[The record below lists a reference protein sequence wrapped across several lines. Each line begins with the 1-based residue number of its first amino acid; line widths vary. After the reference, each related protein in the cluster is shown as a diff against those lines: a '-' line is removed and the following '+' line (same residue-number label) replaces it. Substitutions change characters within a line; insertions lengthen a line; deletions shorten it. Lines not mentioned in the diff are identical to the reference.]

1 MSGKGKWT
9 LKYGFAAVLLAIAI
23 IAVSLLANPVMLP
36 QPKQTYAGTS
46 FAVML
51 TDPPT
56 VPAGTTVLNLTYSNF
71 LLHVTYPNG
80 TVEWLPVNA
89 SGTVNLFSLVNMTQT
104 LASVVIPVNSTVDM
118 IQFTIADVEAVV
130 NGATYNVTALSSTLV
145 IKVDNGLVNET
156 LSGVLLD
163 FNPTLVQIQ
172 ATDANGTLVNYYVL
186 VPSATAVVVNNLSK
200 DELKVGT
207 IVKIG
212 ENNHVKLVHVEE
224 EFQENLTITSAS
236 LSVNGNV
243 TTLSVTLKNE
253 GSIAFRV
260 FGLTLHGDFNETHTW
275 KAKMGGIGG
284 MGGMGETSG
293 MNGKGKHGMNG
304 ETSMQVANEQTGV
317 QGANEVTVEGVHPL
331 TIPFKVNGSSL
342 VPLLGNDG
350 DGGEEHGNM
359 NLSSLVLQPNETV
372 VLGFTGVIAIQ
383 PGKNDNGQSGMVFT
397 PIVGENYTLRLTGEG
412 FQTYNVTAT
421 A

>member
-1 MSGKGKWT
+1 MSGRGKWT
-9 LKYGFAAVLLAIAI
+9 LKYGFAAVLLAVAI
-23 IAVSLLANPVMLP
+23 IGVSLLANPAMLP
-36 QPKQTYAGTS
+36 KPKQTYASTS

-56 VPAGTTVLNLTYSNF
+56 VPAGTTVLNLTYSNV
-71 LLHVTYPNG
+71 LLHITYPNG
-80 TVEWLPVNA
+80 TIEWLPVNA

-118 IQFTIADVEAVV
+118 IQFTIADVKAVV

-145 IKVDNGLVNET
+145 IKVENGLVSQT

-186 VPSATAVVVNNLSK
+186 VPSATAVVVNNLSE

-212 ENNHVKLVHVEE
+212 ENNHVKLVRVEE
-224 EFQENLTITSAS
+224 EFQKNMTIVSAS

-243 TTLSVTLKNE
+243 TTLLVTLKNE
-253 GSIAFRV
+253 GSLAFRV
-260 FGLTLHGDFNETHTW
+260 FGLTLYGDFNATHTLS
-275 KAKMGGIGG
+275 AQRGGE
-284 MGGMGETSG
+284 GEG
-293 MNGKGKHGMNG
+293 NGKGKHGASDEN
-304 ETSMQVANEQTGV
+304 
-317 QGANEVTVEGVHPL
+317 VEGVHPR

-342 VPLLGNDG
+342 VPLIGAG
-350 DGGEEHGNM
+350 DDEECGGKD
-359 NLSSLVLQPNETV
+359 LSSLLLQPGNSAA
-372 VLGFTGVIAIQ
+372 LSFKGVIAVQ
-383 PGKNDNGQSGMVFT
+383 PGKNDNGWPTMVFT
-397 PIVGENYTLRLTGEG
+397 PIVGDNYTLRLTGEG

>member
-1 MSGKGKWT
+1 MSGKWT
-9 LKYGFAAVLLAIAI
+9 LKYGFAAVLTAVAI
-23 IAVSLLANPVMLP
+23 IVVSLLANPAMLP
-36 QPKQTYAGTS
+36 QPKQTFAGAS

-56 VPAGTTVLNLTYSNF
+56 VPAGTTVLNLTYSDV

-104 LASVVIPVNSTVDM
+104 LASTTIPVNSTVDM
-118 IQFTIADVEAVV
+118 IQFTIVDVDAVV

-145 IKVDNGLVNET
+145 IKVADGLVNET

-172 ATDANGTLVNYYVL
+172 AIDANGTLVNYYVL
-186 VPSATAVVVNNLSK
+186 VPSATAMVINGLSR
-200 DELKVGT
+200 DQLRVGT

-212 ENNHVKLVHVEE
+212 ENNRVKLVRVVEE
-224 EFQENLTITSAS
+224 FENNVTIVSAS

-253 GSIAFRV
+253 GSLAFRV
-260 FGLTLHGDFNETHTW
+260 FGLTLHGEFNVTQTW
-275 KAKMGGIGG
+275 KTRHDDQGRG
-284 MGGMGETSG
+284 
-293 MNGKGKHGMNG
+293 HGRD
-304 ETSMQVANEQTGV
+304 EHTAD
-317 QGANEVTVEGVHPL
+317 EVTVEGVHPR
-331 TIPFKVNGSSL
+331 TIPFKLSGSSL
-342 VPLLGNDG
+342 FPLLGVD
-350 DGGEEHGNM
+350 DEHDDEHEHKG
-359 NLSSLVLQPNETV
+359 LSSLTLQPGENVT
-372 VLGFTGVIAIQ
+372 LSFSGVIAVQ
-383 PGKNDNGQSGMVFT
+383 PGKDDHERAALVVT
-397 PIVGENYTLRLTGEG
+397 AIVGGNYSLRLMGEG
-412 FQTYNVTAT
+412 FQAFNVTAS